1 MKLHLKLEEQYKEV
15 EVHIFAETYNTEI
28 EQLMKLLKAPK
39 TSIIDGYSGT
49 EIRMLKVE
57 DIYTIYVENAKVYF
71 QTEEEEYESKRK
83 LYEIETLFEQ
93 QFVRVNKSMLVNLSK
108 IVSIQM
114 GILSTPEIVL
124 ENESTVHVSRKY
136 FKLLKEK
143 LRIGRD

>member
-15 EVHIFAETYNTEI
+15 EVHIFAETYNTEV

-39 TSIIDGYSGT
+39 TSIIDGYSDT

-71 QTEEEEYESKRK
+71 QTEEEEFESKRK

-108 IVSIQM
+108 IISIQM

-124 ENESTVHVSRKY
+124 ENGTTVHVSRKY